1 MVLHRLSTSAI
12 MIMNGKPFC
21 EEKYN
26 YTQWSYLISIYAL
39 LLFTATIVMD
49 VLNYSLSIFVTNL
62 LHLAKRLQY
71 LFDGRMGSSARFP
84 SKDIKNMQ
92 YDLYGP
98 I

>member
-1 MVLHRLSTSAI
+1 MKSHFVKKNTIIH
-12 MIMNGKPFC
+12 NGVINIC
-21 EEKYN
+21 TVVHSN
-26 YTQWSYLISIYAL
+26 HV
-39 LLFTATIVMD
+39 VMD

-62 LHLAKRLQY
+62 LYFVKGLQY

-92 YDLYGP
+92 YELYGP

>member
-1 MVLHRLSTSAI
+1 
-12 MIMNGKPFC
+12 MNGKPFC
-21 EEKYN
+21 EEKHN

-39 LLFTATIVMD
+39 LLFTGNHIFMD
-49 VLNYSLSIFVTNL
+49 VLNYSLSIFVANL

-84 SKDIKNMQ
+84 SKAIKNMQ
-92 YDLYGP
+92 YELYGP